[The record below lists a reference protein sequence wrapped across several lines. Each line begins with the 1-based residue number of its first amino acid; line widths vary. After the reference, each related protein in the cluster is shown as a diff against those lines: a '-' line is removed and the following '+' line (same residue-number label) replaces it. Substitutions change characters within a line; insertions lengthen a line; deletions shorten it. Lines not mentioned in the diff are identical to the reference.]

1 MTKEESKEQD
11 KKDKEE
17 FINELPNK
25 LKDNIKIIES
35 TESQPFVLR
44 IDNRVPKYFEP
55 LVPLSTSSDEDRSL
69 PRVCVSSN
77 LTDAILGIAR
87 LPKIFIENNFYN
99 QALDPEVG
107 INKKSNIFHISLIPY
122 NYAVMANEKLLPDVE
137 LTNEMWLIGYN
148 KDNQRFYPE
157 VVGHMFITNINITY
171 KEHNNKKPLVYFD
184 CFISIEKDT
193 DVYLKPNR
201 KVSKGYYSLRIEKD
215 NNGDLRLSK
224 IDKKDFDRLSKVVL
238 SKENL
243 QESKNIEYKNSLMDR
258 W

>member
-1 MTKEESKEQD
+1 MTKEELKKQD
-11 KKDKEE
+11 KIDLDE
-17 FINELPNK
+17 FINNLPNK
-25 LKDNIKIIES
+25 IKDNIKIVES
-35 TESQPFVLR
+35 TDTQPFVLR
-44 IDNRVPKYFEP
+44 IDNKTPKYFEP

-87 LPKIFIENNFYN
+87 LPKMFIENNFYN
-99 QALDPEVG
+99 EAVDPDAG

-122 NYAVMANEKLLPDVE
+122 NYAVKANEKLLPDVE
-137 LTNEMWLIGYN
+137 LTNEMWLVGYN
-148 KDNQRFYPE
+148 KDNQKYYPE

-171 KEHNNKKPLVYFD
+171 KEHNNKKPLVYLD
-184 CFISIEKDT
+184 CYINIEKDI

-201 KVSKGYYSLRIEKD
+201 KVSKGYYNLKIEKD

-224 IDKKDFDRLSKVVL
+224 IDKKDFDKLSKVVL
-238 SKENL
+238 SKESFQEL
-243 QESKNIEYKNSLMDR
+243 QNIEYKKSLIDR